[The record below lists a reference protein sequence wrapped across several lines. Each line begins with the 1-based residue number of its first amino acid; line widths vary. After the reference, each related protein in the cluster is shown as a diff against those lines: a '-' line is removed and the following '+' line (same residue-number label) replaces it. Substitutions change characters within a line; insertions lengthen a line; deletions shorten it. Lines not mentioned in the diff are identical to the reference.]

1 MNNFLALLD
10 KLAQKAPLA
19 DAASVRVFK
28 LEANPDQPKNI
39 PSPQRLEANSP
50 YGVSPGQ
57 SAFGRQRR
65 PHP

>member
-19 DAASVRVFK
+19 DASLRIFK
-28 LEANPDQPKNI
+28 LEANPDPPENI
-39 PSPQRLEANSP
+39 PAPERLEAHSP
-50 YGVSPGQ
+50 HGASPGQ